1 MKRPKIFRA
10 LYLNIFFICTLATWF
25 GGCDHVSGPKSAF
38 EEADHLSSRGN
49 YHASLEKYGEIIK
62 TYPASGDRALFEMGI
77 IDSHPENE
85 QRDYRKAL
93 QHFQTLVKKYPESG
107 YRQNSEMMVFY
118 LVNVAAKDD
127 VIRSQQARID
137 SLRQELACREKELVT
152 LQKKIEALQ
161 QKVVVLAME
170 YGSVDKVLVH
180 KRERRLTLVS
190 KGQVIKTYKIA
201 LGGNPIGPKEREGD
215 KKTPEGTYVIDSRNR
230 DSQYHLS
237 LHISYPSERDKKRAK
252 ELGVSPG
259 GDIAIH
265 GIKKGFAEVGDAHT
279 GVDWTKGCI
288 AVTDEE
294 IEEIDRLVPDGTV
307 IEILP

>member
-1 MKRPKIFRA
+1 MA
-10 LYLNIFFICTLATWF
+10 
-25 GGCDHVSGPKSAF
+25 
-38 EEADHLSSRGN
+38 EAERLSSRGD
-49 YHASLEKYGEIIK
+49 YHASLMKYEEIIEN
-62 TYPASGDRALFEMGI
+62 YPAAGDRALFEMGMI
-77 IDSHPENE
+77 ASHPENA
-85 QRDYRKAL
+85 QRDHQKAL
-93 QHFQTLVKKYPESG
+93 QAFQTLVEKYPESG

-118 LVNVAAKDD
+118 LANVAAKDD
-127 VIRSQQARID
+127 TIRSQQARID
-137 SLRQELACREKELVT
+137 SLRLELAGKETEVVS
-152 LQKKIEALQ
+152 LQKTIEALQ

-201 LGGNPIGPKEREGD
+201 LGGNPVGPKEREGD

-237 LHISYPSERDKKRAK
+237 LHISYPDEIDRKRAK

-265 GIKKGFAEVGDAHT
+265 GIKKGFSEVGDAHS

-294 IEEIDRLVPDGTV
+294 IEEIDRLVPNGTV

>member
-10 LYLNIFFICTLATWF
+10 LYLNIFFICTLATLF

-85 QRDYRKAL
+85 QRDYQKAL
-93 QHFQTLVKKYPESG
+93 QHFQTLIKKYPESG

-118 LVNVAAKDD
+118 LANVAAKDD
-127 VIRSQQARID
+127 TIRAQQARID
-137 SLRQELACREKELVT
+137 SLRQELAGKET
-152 LQKKIEALQ
+152 EATSLQKKIEALQ
-161 QKVVVLAME
+161 QKVVVLAMQ

-190 KGQVIKTYKIA
+190 KGEVIKTYKIA
-201 LGGNPIGPKEREGD
+201 LGGTPIGPKEREGD
-215 KKTPEGTYVIDSRNR
+215 KKTPEGSYVIGSRNR

-237 LHISYPSERDKKRAK
+237 LHISYPNERDRKRAK
-252 ELGVSPG
+252 ELGVPPG

-265 GIKKGFAEVGDAHT
+265 GIKKGFSEVGDAHT

-294 IEEIDRLVPDGTV
+294 IEEIDKLVPNGTV